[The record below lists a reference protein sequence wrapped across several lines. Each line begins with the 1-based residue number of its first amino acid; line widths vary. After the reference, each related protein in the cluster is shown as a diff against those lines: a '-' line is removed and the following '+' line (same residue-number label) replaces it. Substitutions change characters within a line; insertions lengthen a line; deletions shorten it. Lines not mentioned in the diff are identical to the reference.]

1 MGRKI
6 ILEGVKEKNTEKYN
20 EESTIYVAVEN
31 EFKKSVIGFSDIF
44 NKDQDRYLKQDFY
57 LSNIKNMVILPPLVE
72 KNEFCRI
79 IPPKSESVIMGIRW
93 EKNKS
98 LFNFNSDTIF
108 CTGEVLNIEQ
118 SEKICDGV
126 LHGFLH
132 KEFNLHTQENYY
144 DYHSS
149 SLKTA
154 STLIKL
160 VYFGE
165 KDTILEKLRSE
176 NSKILGSLLKLESI
190 DKDLHLNKVI
200 SYDDI

>member
-1 MGRKI
+1 
-6 ILEGVKEKNTEKYN
+6 
-20 EESTIYVAVEN
+20 
-31 EFKKSVIGFSDIF
+31 
-44 NKDQDRYLKQDFY
+44 
-57 LSNIKNMVILPPLVE
+57 MVILPPLVE

-154 STLIKL
+154 SNLIKL
-160 VYFGE
+160 EYFDE
-165 KDTILEKLRSE
+165 KDTILEKL
-176 NSKILGSLLKLESI
+176 KF
-190 DKDLHLNKVI
+190 
-200 SYDDI
+200 